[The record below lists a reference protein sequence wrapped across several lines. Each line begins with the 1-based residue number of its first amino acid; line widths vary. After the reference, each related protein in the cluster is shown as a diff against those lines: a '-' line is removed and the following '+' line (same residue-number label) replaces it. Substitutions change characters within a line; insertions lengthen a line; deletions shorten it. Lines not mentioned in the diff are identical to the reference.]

1 MLQMMISVLNVFC
14 SRPSVCDVF
23 CSRNGLAMNSRTKA
37 VGTKIE
43 ALGAPKRG
51 QNEAK
56 MEPRGTKNDPKVD
69 KSETKGEVWD
79 HM

>member
-1 MLQMMISVLNVFC
+1 M
-14 SRPSVCDVF
+14 CDVF
-23 CSRNGLAMNSRTKA
+23 CSRNGLSRNSRTKA

-43 ALGAPKRG
+43 ALGTPKKG

-56 MEPRGTKNDPKVD
+56 MEPRGTQNEPKVD
-69 KSETKGEVWD
+69 KSGTKGEVWD

>member
-1 MLQMMISVLNVFC
+1 M
-14 SRPSVCDVF
+14 CDVF

-37 VGTKIE
+37 VGTEIK

-51 QNEAK
+51 QNDAK
-56 MEPRGTKNDPKVD
+56 MEPRGTQNEPKVD
-69 KSETKGEVWD
+69 KSGTKGEVWD

>member
-1 MLQMMISVLNVFC
+1 M
-14 SRPSVCDVF
+14 SVCDAR
-23 CSRNGLAMNSRTKA
+23 CSRNGLARNSRTKA

-43 ALGAPKRG
+43 ALGAPKRS

-56 MEPRGTKNDPKVD
+56 MEPWGTNSGPKVD
-69 KSETKGEVWD
+69 KSGAKDEVWD